1 MFLLLKTVESDVPT
15 LINMDRVD
23 TIRPANVN
31 DTDNGGSL
39 IYVSG
44 ESQPY
49 LVKESIWRI
58 RERLNAIR

>member
-1 MFLLLKTVESDVPT
+1 MFLLLKAIKLDAPI

-23 TIRPANVN
+23 AISPANVN
-31 DTDNGGSL
+31 DQDNGGSL

-49 LVKESIWRI
+49 LVKESIWKI

>member
-1 MFLLLKTVESDVPT
+1 MFLLLKDIKLDTPV

-23 TIRPANVN
+23 TVRPANVN
-31 DTDNGGSL
+31 NQDNGGSL

-49 LVKESIWRI
+49 LVKESIWKI